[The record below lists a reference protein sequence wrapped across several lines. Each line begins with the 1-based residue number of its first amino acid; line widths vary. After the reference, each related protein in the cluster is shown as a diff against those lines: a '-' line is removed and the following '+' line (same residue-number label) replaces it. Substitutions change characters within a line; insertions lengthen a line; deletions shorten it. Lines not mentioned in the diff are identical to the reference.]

1 MLKVSKL
8 NFQQKGEDKI
18 LFLDKI
24 KIKDAEKWQDM
35 RSDSDMQEVTKDI
48 MDDFGELKKLEQRI
62 TNRRTN

>member
-1 MLKVSKL
+1 VLKVSKL